1 MRCDAAE
8 MIIRTSG
15 GSLPSQAT
23 VELRCHGYGPSVAR
37 FAFRFQPLYRAL
49 GLPFGVTPGTSLVEV
64 IDDLLLVRFGPW
76 HLRTPVTNVV
86 GCERSGPYSVRMT
99 AGPARLSFVDRG
111 VTFATNRDAGLCI
124 RFAEPVPAID
134 PFGKILHPGI
144 TVTVEHVDDLQR
156 RLNPSTSEVEDGSE
170 GVPAESPGAVARR
183 WARWPFGM
191 MLVTVRYLRALG
203 DINRSFES
211 RQSPAPPLR
220 DSADGTEV
228 QSVDEG
234 VGAVFERTYR
244 VRITDST
251 HSPEELLGFVTSNF
265 NRATPVEVAEFSER
279 RPKGDGPEVG
289 SEYEIRMP
297 GPWNGSVRTVARTPT
312 SIRLATLDGHMEAG
326 QIEFR
331 TSWAHPAST
340 GDGDRDLIFEIYS
353 VARSAD
359 RAFNALYSYLPVARE
374 MQLYMWVHFCC
385 RVAEMAKGTVV
396 GKPEVRTVRYGS

>member
-1 MRCDAAE
+1 
-8 MIIRTSG
+8 
-15 GSLPSQAT
+15 
-23 VELRCHGYGPSVAR
+23 
-37 FAFRFQPLYRAL
+37 
-49 GLPFGVTPGTSLVEV
+49 
-64 IDDLLLVRFGPW
+64 
-76 HLRTPVTNVV
+76 
-86 GCERSGPYSVRMT
+86 
-99 AGPARLSFVDRG
+99 
-111 VTFATNRDAGLCI
+111 
-124 RFAEPVPAID
+124 
-134 PFGKILHPGI
+134 
-144 TVTVEHVDDLQR
+144 
-156 RLNPSTSEVEDGSE
+156 
-170 GVPAESPGAVARR
+170 
-183 WARWPFGM
+183 M

-203 DINRSFES
+203 DIDRSYES
-211 RQSPAPPLR
+211 RQSPAPPLL
-220 DSADGTEV
+220 DSSDGTEL

-244 VRITDST
+244 VRIADST
-251 HSPEELLGFVTSNF
+251 QSPEELLDFVTSNF

-331 TSWAHPAST
+331 TSWADSAST
-340 GDGDRDLIFEIYS
+340 TKGGRDLVFEIYS

-359 RAFNALYSYLPVARE
+359 RAFSALYSYLPVARE

-396 GKPEVRTVRYGS
+396 GKPEVRTVRYES

>member
-1 MRCDAAE
+1 M
-8 MIIRTSG
+8 
-15 GSLPSQAT
+15 
-23 VELRCHGYGPSVAR
+23 AR
-37 FAFRFQPLYRAL
+37 FAFLFQPLYRIL

-64 IDDLLLVRFGPW
+64 IDDHLVVRFGPW
-76 HLRTPVTNVV
+76 FLRTPVANVV
-86 GCERSGPYSVRMT
+86 GCERSGPYSVSKT
-99 AGPARLSFVDRG
+99 AGPARLSLADRG
-111 VTFATNRDAGLCI
+111 VTFATNSDAGLCI
-124 RFAEPVPAID
+124 RFDEPVPAID

-144 TVTVEHVDDLQR
+144 TVTVERVDDLQR
-156 RLNPSTSEVEDGSE
+156 QLTPSTSTEVEERSE

-191 MLVTVRYLRALG
+191 MLVTVRYLRALD
-203 DINRSFES
+203 DINRSYES
-211 RQSPAPPLR
+211 RHGPAPPLFE
-220 DSADGTEV
+220 SADGTEL
-228 QSVDEG
+228 QTVDEG

-244 VRITDST
+244 VRIADST
-251 HSPEELLGFVTSNF
+251 QSPEELLGFVTSNF

-297 GPWNGSVRTVARTPT
+297 GPWSGSVRTVSRTPT

-331 TSWAHPAST
+331 TSWADPASAT
-340 GDGDRDLIFEIYS
+340 NGARDLIFEIHS

-385 RVAEMAKGTVV
+385 RVGEMAKGTVV
-396 GKPEVRTVRYGS
+396 GKPEVLTVRYES

>member
-1 MRCDAAE
+1 
-8 MIIRTSG
+8 MIVRTSG

-23 VELRCHGYGPSVAR
+23 VELRCDGYGPPVAR
-37 FAFRFQPLYRAL
+37 FAFLFHPLYRVL

-64 IDDLLLVRFGPW
+64 VDDHLVVRFGPW
-76 HLRTPVTNVV
+76 HLRTPVTNIV
-86 GCERSGPYSVRMT
+86 GCERSGPYSVSKT
-99 AGPARLSFVDRG
+99 AGPARLSLADRG
-111 VTFATNRDAGLCI
+111 LTFATNRDAGLCI
-124 RFAEPVPAID
+124 RFDEPVPAID

-144 TVTVEHVDDLQR
+144 TVTVEQVDDLQR
-156 RLNPSTSEVEDGSE
+156 QLTPSASTEAEEDSE

-191 MLVTVRYLRALG
+191 MLVTVRYLRAVG
-203 DINRSFES
+203 DINRSYES

-220 DSADGTEV
+220 DSADGSEV
-228 QSVDEG
+228 QSVEEG

-244 VRITDST
+244 VRIADST
-251 HSPEELLGFVTSNF
+251 QSPEDLLGFVTSNF

-297 GPWNGSVRTVARTPT
+297 GPWNGSVRTVARTAT

-331 TSWAHPAST
+331 TSWADSAST
-340 GDGDRDLIFEIYS
+340 GDGGRDLVFEIYS

-396 GKPEVRTVRYGS
+396 GKPEVQTVRYGS

>member
-1 MRCDAAE
+1 M
-8 MIIRTSG
+8 
-15 GSLPSQAT
+15 
-23 VELRCHGYGPSVAR
+23 
-37 FAFRFQPLYRAL
+37 
-49 GLPFGVTPGTSLVEV
+49 PGTSLVEV
-64 IDDLLLVRFGPW
+64 VDNDLVVRFGPW
-76 HLRTPVTNVV
+76 YLRTPVTNVV
-86 GCERSGPYSVRMT
+86 GCDRSGPYTVPKT
-99 AGPARLSFVDRG
+99 AGPARLSLADRG

-134 PFGKILHPGI
+134 PFRKILHPGI
-144 TVTVEHVDDLQR
+144 TVTVERLDELQQQ
-156 RLNPSTSEVEDGSE
+156 LTPSANTSEVEERSE
-170 GVPAESPGAVARR
+170 GVPAESPGALARR
-183 WARWPFGM
+183 WGRWPFGM

-203 DINRSFES
+203 DIDRSFES
-211 RQSPAPPLR
+211 RQSPAPALLN
-220 DSADGTEV
+220 SSDGPDL
-228 QSVDEG
+228 QDVDEG

-244 VRITDST
+244 VRIADST
-251 HSPEELLGFVTSNF
+251 QSPEELLAFVTSNF

-326 QIEFR
+326 EIEFR
-331 TSWAHPAST
+331 TSWADSAST
-340 GDGDRDLIFEIYS
+340 TNAGQDLVFEIYS

-396 GKPEVRTVRYGS
+396 GKPEVRTVRYES

>member
-1 MRCDAAE
+1 
-8 MIIRTSG
+8 
-15 GSLPSQAT
+15 
-23 VELRCHGYGPSVAR
+23 V
-37 FAFRFQPLYRAL
+37 
-49 GLPFGVTPGTSLVEV
+49 
-64 IDDLLLVRFGPW
+64 VRFGPW
-76 HLRTPVTNVV
+76 HLRTPVTNIV
-86 GCERSGPYSVRMT
+86 GCERSGPYSVSKT
-99 AGPARLSFVDRG
+99 AGPARLSLADRG
-111 VTFATNRDAGLCI
+111 LTCATNRDAGLCI
-124 RFAEPVPAID
+124 CFDEPVPAID

-144 TVTVEHVDDLQR
+144 TVTVEQVDDLQR
-156 RLNPSTSEVEDGSE
+156 QLTPSASTEAEEDSE

-183 WARWPFGM
+183 WAQWPFGI

-203 DINRSFES
+203 DIDRSFEC

-228 QSVDEG
+228 QSVEEG

-244 VRITDST
+244 VRIADST
-251 HSPEELLGFVTSNF
+251 QSPEELLAFVTSNF
-265 NRATPVEVAEFSER
+265 NRATPVEVAEFAER

-297 GPWNGSVRTVARTPT
+297 GPWNGSMRTVGRTPT

-331 TSWAHPAST
+331 TSWADPAST
-340 GDGDRDLIFEIYS
+340 TNGDRDLIFEIYS

-374 MQLYMWVHFCC
+374 MQLYMWIHFCC
-385 RVAEMAKGTVV
+385 RVAEMAKGEVV
-396 GKPEVRTVRYGS
+396 GKPEVRTVRYES